1 MWSVSFLLS
10 LLLCACGQK
19 PEKAILGKWFSVGKD
34 GHPIEFYSDYTWSNS
49 SDSSDSG
56 DWTFL
61 DDGRL
66 KISQGGEMLVWN
78 VEFVDDQ
85 LHLTSGGKWQPFS
98 RVEGVE
104 VVNWLPEEFRRKG
117 QF

>member
-1 MWSVSFLLS
+1 MRKWVIWLLLS
-10 LLLCACGQK
+10 VFLWSCGQK
-19 PEKAILGKWFSVGKD
+19 PEKAILGKWFRVGED
-34 GHPIEFYSDYTWSNS
+34 GQPLEFYSDYTWFS
-49 SDSSDSG
+49 SSVSQG

-66 KISQGGEMLVWN
+66 KCSEGGKMIVWN

-85 LHLTSGGKWQPFS
+85 LHLTSRYRHLALS

-104 VVNWLPEEFRRKG
+104 VANWDPEYD
-117 QF
+117 